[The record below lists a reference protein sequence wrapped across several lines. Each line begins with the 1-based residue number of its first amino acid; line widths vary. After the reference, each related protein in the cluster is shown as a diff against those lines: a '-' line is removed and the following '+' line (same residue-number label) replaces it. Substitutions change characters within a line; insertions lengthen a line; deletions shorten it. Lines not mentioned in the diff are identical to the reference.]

1 MVFRRCTVGHC
12 IAAAAALAAL
22 ALGLAGEAGAA
33 AAPSARVRAFFS
45 GHSLLDNPLPDWVE
59 LIATSRG
66 ETLGWEEQL
75 VLGSPIRVRTKGNDP
90 NAAGYPGYA
99 LGKSKSGGRI
109 DVLAELARPTQLA
122 PGEKYQRL
130 VITERNDLLG
140 TIKWENTIEHLRHF
154 HDRLVEQD
162 AHASTLLYQVWPDID
177 KTRADAWL
185 AYVERE
191 IFVWEC
197 VAERVNQTLAADGRS
212 DRIGVVPGG
221 LALAEL
227 VKRALAGGVPG
238 IEGARAARLDAI
250 FGDEV
255 HLNPVG
261 VYLLAAVHYAALFGK
276 SPVGAAGPPSVNAAA
291 LPVLQQIAW
300 DTVSGYRARAAHP
313 PSLAECGK
321 RIANEACPEYYRLSG
336 KPERVA
342 GCKSWAEPD
351 APFAPASPVGG
362 RVPEAGVSKA
372 AFVGLG
378 GLAAALA
385 ALFCFLF
392 TRRAPR

>member
-1 MVFRRCTVGHC
+1 MVFRPRPPRLLLGVV
-12 IAAAAALAAL
+12 AFALLLL
-22 ALGLAGEAGAA
+22 APPDGAA
-33 AAPSARVRAFFS
+33 AAPAKGARQRVFFS

-59 LIATSRG
+59 LIAESRG
-66 ETLGWEEQL
+66 QTLGWHEQL
-75 VLGSPIRVRTKGNDP
+75 VLGSPIRVRTRGNDIE
-90 NAAGYPGYA
+90 AAGYPGYK
-99 LGKSKSGGRI
+99 LGKSKSGGAI

-140 TIKWENTIEHLRHF
+140 TVQWENTIGYLRHF

-162 AHASTLLYQVWPDID
+162 ASASTLLYQVWPDID
-177 KTRADAWL
+177 KSQADAWL

-191 IFVWEC
+191 LSLWEC
-197 VAERVNQTLAADGRS
+197 VAGRVNQSLANDGRK
-212 DRIGVVPGG
+212 DRVAIIPGG
-221 LALAEL
+221 LALSAL

-238 IEGARAARLDAI
+238 IGGTRAQRLDAI

-261 VYLLAAVHYAALFGK
+261 VYLLAAVHYAALYGE
-276 SPVGAAGPPSVNAAA
+276 SPVGAAGPAQVSPAA

-300 DTVSGYRARAAHP
+300 DTVSGYRARAAQP
-313 PSLAECGK
+313 PALAECGQ
-321 RIANEACPEYYRLSG
+321 RAASELCPAYYRLSG

-351 APFAPASPVGG
+351 GPFAAPAPVGALP
-362 RVPEAGVSKA
+362 PEGLPVK
-372 AFVGLG
+372 AFVGMA
-378 GLAAALA
+378 GLVAL
-385 ALFCFLF
+385 LSGFFVYYRR
-392 TRRAPR
+392 RRATR

>member
-1 MVFRRCTVGHC
+1 M
-12 IAAAAALAAL
+12 
-22 ALGLAGEAGAA
+22 
-33 AAPSARVRAFFS
+33 RVFFS

-66 ETLGWEEQL
+66 GALGWEEQI

-90 NAAGYPGYA
+90 NAPGYPGYG
-99 LGKSKSGGRI
+99 LGKSKSGGAI
-109 DVLAELARPTQLA
+109 DVLSELARPTQLA
-122 PGEKYQRL
+122 AGEKYQRL

-140 TIKWENTIEHLRHF
+140 TIQWEDTAGHLRHF

-162 AHASTLLYQVWPDID
+162 ATASTLLYQVWPDID
-177 KTRADAWL
+177 KARADAWL

-191 IFVWEC
+191 LFVWEC
-197 VAERVNQTLAADGRS
+197 VAERVNQTLASEGRR
-212 DRIGVVPGG
+212 DRVRVVPGG

-227 VKRALAGGVPG
+227 VERALAGGVPG
-238 IEGARAARLDAI
+238 ITGTRAARLDAI
-250 FGDEV
+250 FGDQV

-261 VYLLAAVHYAALFGK
+261 VYLLAAVHYAALFGS
-276 SPVGAAGPPSVNAAA
+276 SPVGAAGPPNVHAAA

-300 DTVSGYRARAAHP
+300 DTVSAHRAGAVQP
-313 PSLAECGK
+313 PALAECGQ
-321 RIANEACPEYYRLSG
+321 RIANELCPAYYQLSG

-351 APFAPASPVGG
+351 APLAAPAPVGALA
-362 RVPEAGVSKA
+362 PAGLPKA

-378 GLAAALA
+378 GLAAALTG
-385 ALFCFLF
+385 FVYYRNR
-392 TRRAPR
+392 RRAAS